1 MDTNREID
9 LGRWVDERLA
19 TLTPAKNWQP
29 NPIRGLA
36 VLQAKQSTAARSVRR
51 WTWAV
56 AAVSAVCLSAIAF
69 PASRVLAQRCLN
81 YCSTALRQ
89 SAGEPGS
96 VRTNLKPE
104 IGEVAPDFTLT
115 DLSGNPVKLSDFREK
130 VILVNFWATWC
141 QPCKIEIPWLIEF
154 NQKYGPQGLVI
165 LGVAMDDEG
174 KKAVEPFVQKQQ
186 FTVNGQPAQMN
197 YPILLGSDKIADKF
211 GGLIGLPTSML
222 YSRDGK
228 KIKTIIGLIN
238 YDDLSKAL
246 QSQL

>member
-1 MDTNREID
+1 MDTNRETDI
-9 LGRWVDERLA
+9 GRWVDERLA
-19 TLTPAKNWQP
+19 TLVPAKNWQP
-29 NPIRGLA
+29 NAIRGLA
-36 VLQAKQSTAARSVRR
+36 VLQAKQRAGVRSVQH

-96 VRTNLKPE
+96 ARTNLKPE

-115 DLSGNPVKLSDFREK
+115 DLSGKPVRLSDFRGK

-154 NQKYGPQGLVI
+154 NQKYGPKGLVI